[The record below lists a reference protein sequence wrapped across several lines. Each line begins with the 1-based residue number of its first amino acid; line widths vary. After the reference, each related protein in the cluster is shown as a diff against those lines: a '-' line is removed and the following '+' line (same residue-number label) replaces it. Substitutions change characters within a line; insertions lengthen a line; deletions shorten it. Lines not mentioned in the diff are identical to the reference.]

1 MRFLLDHNVPVSVGD
16 VLRNHGHVV
25 EFVSDILP
33 TDSAD
38 PVVAATAELGDAIL
52 ISLDADFDKIAPRI
66 PFGHKSRFRKLS
78 RISLK
83 CNPVRA
89 SQRVALAMSFIELE
103 WSIACLSADPRMIVW
118 IGNDVLRTHR

>member
-16 VLRNHGHVV
+16 VLRDDGHTV
-25 EFVSDILP
+25 ELVSEILP
-33 TDSAD
+33 ADSAD
-38 PVVAATAELGDAIL
+38 PVVAVAAELGDAIL
-52 ISLDADFDKIAPRI
+52 VSLDADFDKIAPRI
-66 PFGHKSRFRKLS
+66 PVGHRMRFRRLS

-89 SQRVALAMSFIELE
+89 AQRMALAMSFIKLE
-103 WSIACLSADPRMIVW
+103 WSIACISADPRMIIW